1 MTIRVLTSHLVPM
14 LADLLHT
21 AESDA
26 DGGAVAGVLLH
37 SDQGAFGVEPGKTSL
52 LVGTSTDTTVVGHT
66 WTQASGSLP
75 PMLWGIEDV
84 RAAIAVCKPLYRN
97 EKTHVTIIDREGDRI
112 VLREDPKLFGDGAEL
127 SFPAGKLNDFPRS
140 LWQLLSDVHM
150 RPAVR
155 GENGHPLP
163 AVPRTDFLPRRLT
176 PFIKIA
182 HSRGENLSLF
192 TYHQFLPVLVQI
204 GETYRGAVIPSRWPE
219 SWSGDEP
226 DADLWPADL
235 PPVPPA
241 TKAA

>member
-26 DGGAVAGVLLH
+26 DLGAVSGVLLH
-37 SDQGAFGVEPGKTSL
+37 SDQGAIGVEPGKTSL

-84 RAAIAVCKPLYRN
+84 RAVIAVCKPLFKA
-97 EKTHVTIIDREGDRI
+97 EKTHVTILDRDGDRI
-112 VLREDPKLFGDGAEL
+112 VVREDPKLFGDGSEL

-140 LWQLLSDVHM
+140 LWRLLSDVHL

-155 GENGHPLP
+155 GDAGQELAPT
-163 AVPRTDFLPRRLT
+163 ARTDFLPRRLT
-176 PFIKIA
+176 PFIKVA
-182 HSRGENLSLF
+182 ASRGENLSLY

-219 SWSGDEP
+219 SLGGSEP
-226 DADLWPADL
+226 DADLWPPDL
-235 PPVPPA
+235 PPIPPA
-241 TKAA
+241 AQAA